1 MIVRCLQL
9 LSVVIATTLPHSVAL
24 AETTSEQK
32 VVNYGYRVI
41 SKTRFDRENFTQ
53 GLEIHD
59 GRLYVSSGLYGR
71 SMIRV
76 YTFPS
81 LDLIQSVPVDPRIFA
96 EGLTIVNNRLMLLS
110 WRERVMLVYALP
122 ELTLI
127 GRSDLPGQ
135 GWGATH
141 SGSVLWM
148 SDGSDQLYSADLDG
162 GGELAG
168 VERQERRPAANWR
181 PCPSPWQ
188 ASLCEISMSSSGST
202 VKSGLMCGKQTKS
215 PELIPPMVG

>member
-1 MIVRCLQL
+1 VIVRCLQL

-24 AETTSEQK
+24 AETPSEQE

-122 ELTLI
+122 ELNSDRTQ
-127 GRSDLPGQ
+127 SDLPGQ

-141 SGSVLWM
+141 SGSVLWL

-162 GGELAG
+162 GGELATLPITLAG
-168 VERQERRPAANWR
+168 EPI
-181 PCPSPWQ
+181 
-188 ASLCEISMSSSGST
+188 CEISTSSSGST